1 MRTLPDTND
10 PHSILI
16 DKNGTIVFIG
26 NPEKKK
32 HSLEGDIN
40 KLINDETPEAESEVG
55 YEYEIVED
63 GFAEVDASKIN
74 REIDEFQKLA
84 TKLAG
89 EDDSQLKS
97 YALRCPKAFCVSEF
111 T

>member
-1 MRTLPDTND
+1 MHTLPDTND

-55 YEYEIVED
+55 YEYEIEEE

-74 REIDEFQKLA
+74 REIDEFQKVAL
-84 TKLAG
+84 KL
-89 EDDSQLKS
+89 
-97 YALRCPKAFCVSEF
+97 
-111 T
+111 